1 MNHIGDH
8 MKMDFDKFQRQKLM
22 LQTVRVQ
29 KVDENNNNN
38 NNNDNN
44 SNNNSNNN
52 NNNNNKLTYL
62 SSFHVSLQ
70 SYLQIVKIQCI
81 FCNFVV
87 ASHGNISLIKEFI
100 YMYLKVLITLF
111 QKMIW
116 FVGV

>member
-44 SNNNSNNN
+44 SNNNSNN

-111 QKMIW
+111 QKMVW

>member
-1 MNHIGDH
+1 
-8 MKMDFDKFQRQKLM
+8 M

-29 KVDENNNNN
+29 KVDDDNNNNN
-38 NNNDNN
+38 NNN
-44 SNNNSNNN
+44 NNNSNNN
-52 NNNNNKLTYL
+52 TNNNELTYL

-87 ASHGNISLIKEFI
+87 ASHRNISLIKEFI
-100 YMYLKVLITLF
+100 YMHLKVLITLF
-111 QKMIW
+111 QKMVW